1 MSLIYFPRLYKET
14 RNKAELHYPES
25 HVTIQSVSVQDITA
39 ANITHTEPL
48 EKSLVY
54 KSNMEQTLLLL
65 FEASA
70 DTHPAR
76 VHQQQ
81 VRACNLG
88 INGHTQN

>member
-1 MSLIYFPRLYKET
+1 M
-14 RNKAELHYPES
+14 
-25 HVTIQSVSVQDITA
+25 TIQSVSVQDITA

>member
-1 MSLIYFPRLYKET
+1 MSLIYFHRLYKKT

-54 KSNMEQTLLLL
+54 KSNVEQTLLLL

-81 VRACNLG
+81 VRARNLG
-88 INGHTQN
+88 INRHTQN

>member
-1 MSLIYFPRLYKET
+1 MSLIYFHRLYKET

-25 HVTIQSVSVQDITA
+25 HVTIQSVQDITA